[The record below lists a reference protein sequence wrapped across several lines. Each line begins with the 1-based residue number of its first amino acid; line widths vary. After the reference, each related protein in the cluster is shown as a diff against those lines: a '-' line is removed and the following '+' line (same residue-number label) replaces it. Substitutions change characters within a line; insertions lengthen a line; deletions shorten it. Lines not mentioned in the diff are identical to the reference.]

1 VKAVSVI
8 AMALLSI
15 AGSAGLAL
23 LPDTA
28 GKSAI
33 QANPQ
38 EEKRQEEKKQDTA
51 PRIDR
56 NSPEAIARRDFMLTK
71 LLFMQNA
78 LGGLTTGDMLE
89 VASAAKEIGEIT
101 KASKWVSIDDEQFR
115 KYEAEFQVAAQRL
128 IEAAKT
134 DSIDA
139 ATLRFQM
146 LTTSCIDCHKYIRG
160 IHYDL

>member
-1 VKAVSVI
+1 MKALPVVFL
-8 AMALLSI
+8 ALLSM

-23 LPDTA
+23 L
-28 GKSAI
+28 SAD
-33 QANPQ
+33 ARSSAVLQ
-38 EEKRQEEKKQDTA
+38 EEKQEEKKKQDTP

-56 NSPEAIARRDFMLTK
+56 NSPDAIARRDFMLTK

-89 VASAAKEIGEIT
+89 VAAAAKEIGDIT
-101 KASKWVSIDDEQFR
+101 KASKWVSIDDEQYK
-115 KYEAEFQVAAQRL
+115 KYEAEFQVTAQRL
-128 IEAAKT
+128 IDAAKT

>member
-1 VKAVSVI
+1 MKALPVVFL
-8 AMALLSI
+8 ALLSM

-23 LPDTA
+23 LSTDA
-28 GKSAI
+28 RSSAVL
-33 QANPQ
+33 Q
-38 EEKRQEEKKQDTA
+38 EEKQEEKKKQDTP

-56 NSPEAIARRDFMLTK
+56 NSPEAIARRDFMMTK

-89 VASAAKEIGEIT
+89 VAAAAKEIGEIT
-101 KASKWVSIDDEQFR
+101 KAGKWVSIDDEQYR
-115 KYEAEFQVAAQRL
+115 KYEAEFQVTAQRL